1 MRRKII
7 IVSGI
12 VGLVALLVWWAVQ
25 PAPGVETKSG
35 AEEMTAMVSL
45 ITAIVG
51 LLTSVV
57 TLVVTLIARWPR
69 RHGPR
74 AHYCGRPRLGSPA

>member
-1 MRRKII
+1 MLLGASRERDRKACARYII
-7 IVSGI
+7 IVSGLI
-12 VGLVALLVWWAVQ
+12 GLVALLVWWAVL

-57 TLVVTLIARWPR
+57 TLVVALVKRER
-69 RHGPR
+69 
-74 AHYCGRPRLGSPA
+74 